1 MNPADLS
8 IVEAGAKLRDGSLT
22 SVQLVQACLD
32 RITERDGTYHAF
44 VALDGERALEAAQA
58 ADLELRAGRD
68 QSPLHGIPIGIKD
81 LIDTAGI
88 RTAYGSRVFEQH
100 VPDNDAE
107 VVRRLRAAGAV
118 IVGKLDTY
126 EFGMV
131 GPSFDRPFPPAAN
144 PWRPDHFTG
153 GSSSGSAAAVA
164 GGLLRTT
171 ISSDTGGSIR
181 SPASYCGVVGLK
193 PTYGVL
199 PEDGAYPLARNV
211 DHLGPVSA
219 TVAEA
224 ALTFDVLAG
233 SQADRPA
240 SSGIGQPLGGLRICY
255 ARNWFARDPE
265 TTPAIIS
272 LIDDAASQLSLLGA
286 RIEEVELPEAK
297 LFEACGGVIVHA
309 ESFALHRNQMA
320 AKGHLYS
327 EKTFPYFMAGIALG
341 EEDLALALRAAK
353 ALRQEVDGV
362 FSICDALLTVTT
374 CTTALPFADFQGGAA
389 RWTPMRT
396 MAFNVTGHPALSMPC
411 GFVEGLPAGLQLVG
425 RHGDEAMICQ
435 IGHAYEQSTD
445 IGALRPTWRELPP
458 P

>member
-1 MNPADLS
+1 MNPAELS
-8 IVEAGAKLRDGSLT
+8 IAEAGTRLRDGSLT
-22 SVQLVQACLD
+22 SVRLVQACLD
-32 RITERDGTYHAF
+32 RIAERDRTYNAF
-44 VALDGERALEAAQA
+44 VALDAERALEAAANADQA
-58 ADLELRAGRD
+58 LQNGENK
-68 QSPLHGIPIGIKD
+68 SPLYGIPIAIKD
-81 LIDTAGI
+81 LIDTVGI
-88 RTAYGSRVFEQH
+88 RTAYGSRVFESH
-100 VPDNDAE
+100 IPDKDAE
-107 VVRRLRAAGAV
+107 IVRRLKAAGAI

-164 GGLLRTT
+164 GGLVRTT

-181 SPASYCGVVGLK
+181 GPASYCGVVGLK
-193 PTYGVL
+193 PTYVAL
-199 PEDGAYPLARNV
+199 PKDGACPLAPSL

-224 ALTFDVLAG
+224 ALTFDAVAG
-233 SQADRPA
+233 SPSSQTA
-240 SSGIGQPLGGLRICY
+240 SSKLGQPLEGLRIGY

-265 TTPAIIS
+265 IMPAIIT

-286 RIEEVELPEAK
+286 RIEEIELPEAK

-309 ESFALHRNQMA
+309 ESYALHREQMA

-327 EKTFPYFMAGIALG
+327 EKTFPYFMAGIVLG

-353 ALRQEVDGV
+353 RLREEVD
-362 FSICDALLTVTT
+362 SALSRCDVLLTVTT
-374 CTTALPFADFQGGAA
+374 CTTALPFSDFQGRTA

-396 MAFNVTGHPALSMPC
+396 MAFNVTGHPALSVPC
-411 GFVEGLPAGLQLVG
+411 GFVDGLPAGLQVVG
-425 RHGDEAMICQ
+425 RHGDEATICQ
-435 IGHAYEQSTD
+435 IGHAFEQATD
-445 IGALRPTWRELPP
+445 VGTMKPTWRVHSPA
-458 P
+458 